1 MADLI
6 KEANWLRF
14 YFTSDDAVKDKDIL
28 KDQAHLKS
36 THKISN
42 LMTVPFVF
50 QIWQLSLVSHPDSIQ
65 LYRKVRVLKAATF
78 FGALA
83 LSTYELLNL
92 RKQWTYYDRFYPEPT
107 ELQKTLSRE
116 AMMFKE

>member
-50 QIWQLSLVSHPDSIQ
+50 
-65 LYRKVRVLKAATF
+65 
-78 FGALA
+78 
-83 LSTYELLNL
+83 
-92 RKQWTYYDRFYPEPT
+92 
-107 ELQKTLSRE
+107 
-116 AMMFKE
+116 